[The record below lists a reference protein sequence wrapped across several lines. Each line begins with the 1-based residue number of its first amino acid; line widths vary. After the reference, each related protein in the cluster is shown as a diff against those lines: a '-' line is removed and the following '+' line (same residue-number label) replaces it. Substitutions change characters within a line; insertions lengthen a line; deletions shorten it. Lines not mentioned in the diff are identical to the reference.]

1 MHSGHFWHL
10 SETSCRKYSLFG
22 KVGRSWKRV
31 SPITCRN
38 KKESEVFF
46 RETLAKASA
55 FQVKVEVRPVSQPA
69 APIDNKIVPL

>member
-1 MHSGHFWHL
+1 MHKGHFWHL
-10 SETSCRKYSLFG
+10 AETGCRKYSLFA

-46 RETLAKASA
+46 YKSLTRSEALGLRI
-55 FQVKVEVRPVSQPA
+55 EVRAV
-69 APIDNKIVPL
+69 

>member
-1 MHSGHFWHL
+1 MHNGHFWHL

-38 KKESEVFF
+38 KKEAQEFF
-46 RETLAKASA
+46 YKTLAKVEA
-55 FQVKVEVRPVSQPA
+55 FKIKVQVRPV
-69 APIDNKIVPL
+69 